1 MPGFCVSEDTHS
13 WLAEGQLA
21 VFVFLSGG
29 KTIEEVG
36 SEAGLLSSDPGSTP
50 YFYDLGNHS
59 THRASISFCVNRE
72 S

>member
-21 VFVFLSGG
+21 VFVFLSRG

-36 SEAGLLSSDPGSTP
+36 FEAGLLSSDPGSTP

-59 THRASISFCVNRE
+59 THSLGLNFLLCKL
-72 S
+72 